1 MFPRGQRHVSPARL
15 GMKTIV
21 FVMLAY
27 LFGWL
32 VGRYGG
38 KTWKN

>member
-1 MFPRGQRHVSPARL
+1 MNEAQQIQV
-15 GMKTIV
+15 V